1 MTAQGPWPS
10 LDKASAFYCLKKE
23 KAGDPGF
30 KSPRARHFLE
40 PRRRELRVKSKCLV
54 VHSLNFFGLIDSF
67 STIFT
72 LEGFSKYPRAYGNY
86 KLYKLKIQRYTFTI

>member
-1 MTAQGPWPS
+1 
-10 LDKASAFYCLKKE
+10 
-23 KAGDPGF
+23 
-30 KSPRARHFLE
+30 
-40 PRRRELRVKSKCLV
+40 